1 MTGSEPPDAA
11 GTTAAPPAPPAVA
24 LGRVSSRS
32 DLIASTLRE
41 MIVAGRFEPGET
53 LVERHLAT
61 MLGVSK
67 TPVREALIA
76 LASTGLVEV
85 SRNRGVVVR
94 RPRAEDMW
102 KVFELRVLLEP
113 WAIGRATEVG
123 RDAAVASAQVQFDES
138 VRLLDADD
146 RPGLRA
152 ANRRF
157 HRALYSGCDNDLVVA
172 QLDRLQDLVSVGLRL
187 LWESSAW
194 PVWRM
199 EHEEHRAMLDAVRDG
214 DADLATR
221 RARDHIEGA
230 MTLSRRLWRE
240 S

>member
-1 MTGSEPPDAA
+1 VTGSDSPDAT
-11 GTTAAPPAPPAVA
+11 GTTAAPPAPVGVA
-24 LGRVSSRS
+24 LGRVTSRS
-32 DLIASTLRE
+32 DLVASTLRE
-41 MIVAGRFEPGET
+41 MIVAGHFQPGET

-94 RPRAEDMW
+94 RPQAEDVW
-102 KVFELRVLLEP
+102 KVFELRLLLEP
-113 WAIGRATEVG
+113 WAIGRATAVG
-123 RDAAVASAQVQFDES
+123 RDGTVAAAQPQFDES
-138 VRLLDADD
+138 VRLLDFDD
-146 RPGLRA
+146 RPALRA

-187 LWESSAW
+187 LWESSDW
-194 PVWRM
+194 PVWRT
-199 EHEEHRAMLDAVRDG
+199 EHEEHRAMLDAVRAG

-221 RARDHIEGA
+221 RAREHIEGA